1 MSKTPESEQVPEVI
15 DGKNIATSGVSEE
28 LSSDNEKTDET
39 RSDAI
44 VQEEALVSATDDSQY
59 PTGLRLVIIVVA
71 LFLAVFLYAIDMTIV
86 ATAIPKITDDF
97 HSLDEATW
105 YGSAFF
111 MTTAGFLSAWGKAYK
126 YFPLK
131 PSFLLAMFIFEVG
144 SLICGVA
151 PNSKALIVGRAI
163 TGVGAA
169 GLGSGAYTIVGYS
182 TTPAKRP
189 LLMGIIGASYGIASV
204 VGPVIGGV
212 LTDHATWRWC
222 FYINLPIG
230 GFSALI
236 IFFFFTAPKEARP
249 APATPLE
256 KFLQMDPLGIIL
268 AMAATISF
276 ILAFQYGGQEY
287 PWSSSVVVGLLV
299 GSVVITIAFVAVEIL
314 QTKDDRAMIPP
325 RLMKEFNIWS
335 LCLFTTFNA
344 GTFFQAIY
352 VLPIYFQSAY
362 GVSATGSG
370 VRSLPFIVPWVI
382 ASLVSSA
389 VIQNTGIAKPW
400 LPFGAALAT
409 VASGLFYTL
418 DIGTSNGK
426 WIGFQLLAGIGW
438 GSNIQ
443 IPMITAQG
451 TSKPADL
458 SLITAIILFFQTV
471 GGALFVSA
479 AQGSLV
485 AKLISELPSK
495 APSVDPAKVIA
506 AGATGIRGVFP
517 AEVIP
522 GILESYLAGI
532 RVAFAIMIAGAGF
545 ATVTS
550 VIGKWNKL
558 DKAAVKGAGGG
569 A

>member
-1 MSKTPESEQVPEVI
+1 MSKTPESEQMSESL
-15 DGKNIATSGVSEE
+15 DGKQNVAAAASEE

-39 RSDAI
+39 RSDAV
-44 VQEEALVSATDDSQY
+44 VQEEAPASAADESQY
-59 PTGLRLVIIVVA
+59 PTGLRLVIIAVA

-86 ATAIPKITDDF
+86 ATAVPKITDDF

-111 MTTAGFLSAWGKAYK
+111 MTTAGFLSAWGKVYK

-163 TGVGAA
+163 AGVGGA
-169 GLGSGAYTIVGYS
+169 GLGSGAYIIVGYS

-212 LTDHATWRWC
+212 LADHATWRWC

-230 GFSALI
+230 GLSALI
-236 IFFFFTAPKEARP
+236 IFFFFTAPKDAKSTP
-249 APATPLE
+249 AAPLE

-268 AMAATISF
+268 VMAATISF
-276 ILAFQYGGQEY
+276 ILAFQYGGQTH

-299 GSVVITIAFVAVEIL
+299 GSVVIALAFVAVEIS
-314 QTKDDRAMIPP
+314 QTKNDRAMIPP
-325 RLMKEFNIWS
+325 RLMKQFNIWS

-370 VRSLPFIVPWVI
+370 VRSLPFIVPWVL
-382 ASLVSSA
+382 ASLTSSA

-418 DIGTSNGK
+418 DVGSSKGT

-443 IPMITAQG
+443 VPMIIAQG
-451 TSKPADL
+451 TSDPADL
-458 SLITAIILFFQTV
+458 SLITGIVLFFQTA
-471 GGALFVSA
+471 GGAIFISA

-495 APSVDPAKVIA
+495 APSVDPAMVVA

-522 GILESYLAGI
+522 GILESYLSGI
-532 RVAFAIMIAGAGF
+532 KVAFAIMIGGAGF

-550 VIGKWNKL
+550 VIGKWNRLNKE
-558 DKAAVKGAGGG
+558 AAKGAAGG